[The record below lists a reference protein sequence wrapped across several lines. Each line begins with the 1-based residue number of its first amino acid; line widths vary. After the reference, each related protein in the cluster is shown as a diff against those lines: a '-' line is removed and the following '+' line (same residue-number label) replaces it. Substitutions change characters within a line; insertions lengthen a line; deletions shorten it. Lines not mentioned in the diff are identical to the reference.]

1 MFITVSHWSL
11 ASVTPSVLDPHWDS
25 SWLSW
30 CCSVAIDKTLI
41 RFITQKPQKYS
52 ILFIIS
58 LTVDSNTKGR
68 TNVSAPDAENEA
80 GFLEGDG

>member
-1 MFITVSHWSL
+1 
-11 ASVTPSVLDPHWDS
+11 
-25 SWLSW
+25 
-30 CCSVAIDKTLI
+30 VAIDKTLI